1 MRRARFDFR
10 HSEGPAAAEPDS
22 DAPAAASSPSHDQT
36 LATTAPPGS
45 DVVELYRQ
53 NLSPLAA
60 YLRKRFGDGPPDP
73 DDIVQLAF
81 EKLLSRTGLD
91 DIQNVKAYLWRTAN
105 NLLLKE
111 KRAQGIKD
119 RNDFEIER
127 LFFACEGVEFA
138 PERVLQARQQ
148 LDAVEAQLRQMPE
161 RRREAFLL
169 HRLEGLSVAETARRI
184 GVSRTAAVK
193 HIARAA
199 AELDRCLLRLQG
211 ETGNEH

>member
-10 HSEGPAAAEPDS
+10 HSEGSAAAAAGPDALAVEPAANHGQA
-22 DAPAAASSPSHDQT
+22 
-36 LATTAPPGS
+36 LATTTPARS
-45 DVVELYRQ
+45 DMVELYRQ

-60 YLRKRFGDGPPDP
+60 YLRRRFGDGPPDP

-81 EKLLSRTGLD
+81 EKLLSRTGLE
-91 DIQNVKAYLWRTAN
+91 DIQNVKAYLWRTAH

-111 KRAQGIKD
+111 KRAQGVKD
-119 RNDFEIER
+119 RNDFEVER

-148 LDAVEAQLRQMPE
+148 LDAVEERLREMPA

-199 AELDRCLLRLQG
+199 AELDRSLSRLQG
-211 ETGNEH
+211 ETGNE